1 MIMVSAQRI
10 TAAVKTLLDT
20 VNLCVVKV
28 VIILILKASKIVIIV
43 TGTVSITSFRLNS
56 EIFKNFILISF

>member
-1 MIMVSAQRI
+1 MIMVSAQTI
-10 TAAVKTLLDT
+10 GAAVMILLDT

-43 TGTVSITSFRLNS
+43 TGTVSNNLLVLRVVQTKD
-56 EIFKNFILISF
+56 IF